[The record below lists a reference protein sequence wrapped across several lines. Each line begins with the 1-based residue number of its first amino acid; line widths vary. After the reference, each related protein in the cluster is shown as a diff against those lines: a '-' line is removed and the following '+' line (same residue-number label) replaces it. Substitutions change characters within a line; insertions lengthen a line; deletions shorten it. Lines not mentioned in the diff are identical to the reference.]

1 MWRRRGRTSRFSGLT
16 SLWTMLMPCRYLRA
30 AARLDTMTE
39 ASCSVYLAE
48 DVMAS
53 NKSPPCGHA
62 HKKGRVTSSHADKL
76 AQLWAVEGTLMSSI
90 TR

>member
-1 MWRRRGRTSRFSGLT
+1 
-16 SLWTMLMPCRYLRA
+16 MLMPCRYLRA

-53 NKSPPCGHA
+53 NKSPPYA
-62 HKKGRVTSSHADKL
+62 VTHKMMSDINSGRQNLSCFGMFNVP
-76 AQLWAVEGTLMSSI
+76 
-90 TR
+90 